1 MKIFIAISILTISFN
16 VNAQLFGRKDLSIHR
31 GIMRFDP
38 PSLNNSVNS
47 NGRRTRLFEVDKN
60 FYLKRRISFNTGIGL
75 GNLENLDNRFEAYQ
89 SSQFFRLKL
98 GFILHQ
104 AQHHT
109 PRNWSPKKFNPF
121 IKVAYNLDLFDHSY
135 SSVNGSTLGSSLRLG
150 LGCVIK
156 INHYLG
162 LSYEFSHNQR
172 VTKDYRTFY
181 QNTLGLVINMDQIWL
196 PY

>member
-1 MKIFIAISILTISFN
+1 M
-16 VNAQLFGRKDLSIHR
+16 FGRKDLSLNR

-47 NGRRTRLFEVDKN
+47 NGRRSRLFELDKN

-75 GNLENLDNRFEAYQ
+75 GNLENLDDRFQAFQ

-98 GFILHQ
+98 GFVLHQ
-104 AQHHT
+104 AQHYT
-109 PRNWSPKKFNPF
+109 PRNWSPKRFNPF
-121 IKVAYNLDLFDHSY
+121 IKVAYNLDLFDHNY
-135 SSVNGSTLGSSLRLG
+135 STINGSALGSSLRLG

-156 INHYLG
+156 INHYIG
-162 LSYEFSHNQR
+162 FSYEFSHNQR